1 MINTYQIELE
11 NFTGPLDLLL
21 FFIRR
26 DELDIMD
33 IPIARITDE
42 YLEFVE
48 AAKFLNVA
56 VAGEF
61 IAMAA
66 LLMRIKAKYLLPR
79 PVTDVESEPED
90 PRTELVQRLLEYKR
104 YKKAAQGLAERAED
118 QSRKFPRAVKF
129 NLENSAPDTA
139 YYLGDTSVF
148 QLVTTFKNL
157 LENIPVVNRYD
168 ITREQISVQKQ
179 VGYILGCFVDQSQRL
194 FSEIVQS
201 ATSRSELITTFIAL
215 LELVR
220 DGKVIVMQKG
230 VFQELVLQRIEA

>member
-33 IPIARITDE
+33 IPISHITDE

-66 LLMRIKAKYLLPR
+66 LLMRIKAKFLLPK
-79 PVTDVESEPED
+79 PVSEEEGEPED
-90 PRTELVQRLLEYKR
+90 PRTELIQRLLEYKR
-104 YKKAAQGLAERAED
+104 FKEAARGLAERADE
-118 QSRKFPRAVKF
+118 QSRKFPRAVTF
-129 NLENSAPDTA
+129 NLENSVPDAA
-139 YYLGDTSVF
+139 YYLGDASIF
-148 QLVTTFKNL
+148 HLVTTFKNL
-157 LENIPVVNRYD
+157 LSNIPVVNRYD
-168 ITREQISVQKQ
+168 ITKEQVSVQKQ

-194 FSEIVQS
+194 FSEIVKPT
-201 ATSRSELITTFIAL
+201 ASRSEIITTFIAL

-220 DGKVIVMQKG
+220 DGKVIVMQKD
-230 VFQELVLQRIEA
+230 VFEELVLQRIEA